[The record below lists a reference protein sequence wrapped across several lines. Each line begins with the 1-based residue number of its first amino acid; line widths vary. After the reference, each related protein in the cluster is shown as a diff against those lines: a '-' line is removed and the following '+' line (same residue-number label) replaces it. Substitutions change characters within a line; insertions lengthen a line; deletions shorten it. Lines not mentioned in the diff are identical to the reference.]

1 MSLSATE
8 TLPRPLVAVGVV
20 VADPASRTLSVRL
33 SDLEA
38 GYSRLL
44 YREAFQALKLDFEA
58 GRPGLPVYA
67 SAPGAWRV
75 AHAVPGDF
83 GMLLF
88 RFPEAAYK
96 ELVGKPG
103 LTASI
108 VLDRSTHRFIGVTFK
123 HRRES

>member
-8 TLPRPLVAVGVV
+8 TLPRPLIAVGVV
-20 VADPASRTLSVRL
+20 VADFASRTLSVRL
-33 SDLEA
+33 SDLES

-67 SAPGAWRV
+67 SAPGAFHV

-83 GMLLF
+83 GILLF
-88 RFPEAAYK
+88 RFQDGPYR

-108 VLDRSTHRFIGVTFK
+108 VLDRSTRRFITVTFK
-123 HRRES
+123 HKA